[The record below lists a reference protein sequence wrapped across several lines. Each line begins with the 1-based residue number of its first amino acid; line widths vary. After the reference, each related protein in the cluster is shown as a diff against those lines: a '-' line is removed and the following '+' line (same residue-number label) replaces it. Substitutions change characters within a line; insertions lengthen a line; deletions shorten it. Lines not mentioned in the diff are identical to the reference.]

1 MEKIKREHCPKCG
14 STKLE
19 NIFQVKTG
27 EPVKV
32 FVRCSK
38 CKSFVARYT
47 LKCYTTNKT
56 YESYLENMKSESESG
71 YKILNEIEFLSQE
84 IEQEFN
90 RVVDLIETS
99 EEKKKIED
107 IIIEDQ

>member
-1 MEKIKREHCPKCG
+1 MEKIKRENCCLCG
-14 STKLE
+14 STELE

-38 CKSFVARYT
+38 CGAFVARYT

-56 YESYLENMKSESESG
+56 YESYIENLKGESESG
-71 YKILNEIEFLSQE
+71 HKTLNEIEFLSQD
-84 IEQEFN
+84 IQKEFK
-90 RVVDLIETS
+90 RLTGLIKTS